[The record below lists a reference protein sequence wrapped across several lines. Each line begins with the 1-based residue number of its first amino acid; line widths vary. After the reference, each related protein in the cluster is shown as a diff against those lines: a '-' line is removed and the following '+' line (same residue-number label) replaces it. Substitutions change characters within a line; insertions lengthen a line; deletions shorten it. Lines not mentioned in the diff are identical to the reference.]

1 MRSRIIM
8 FVALIAILVGG
19 YGIYE
24 SVLNSNKGAPIVVK
38 EESPRLEEDSVE
50 YITVWRANQ
59 NIDRGEVITTDALKR
74 EQMPLTVAL
83 DEGLRSD
90 VELDF
95 SPSTLFNRNI
105 LQGSLVLPEYI
116 TRENDPGYIDL
127 LVSEGMTLYPLVVS
141 NKNLISDF
149 IRPGER
155 IDILTVSSP
164 SSNLSG
170 AVEKPIRFKGVTA
183 TLFLQNIKVLNMG
196 GEDEESKLKPVA
208 AKSDDGFTTIIIEIP
223 PTEVARLALAQRTM
237 HLEVYRSREYEE
249 PVYADVRNVMS
260 NYIGI
265 EEMRGSK
272 NKNGREG
279 EL

>member
-19 YGIYE
+19 YGIYD
-24 SVLNSNKGAPIVVK
+24 SVLNNKDGAPVVVK
-38 EESPRLEEDSVE
+38 ADPIQTKKETVE
-50 YITVWRANQ
+50 YITVWRSINT
-59 NIDRGEVITTDALKR
+59 IERGEAITTDVLKR
-74 EQMPLTVAL
+74 EQMLLTKAL

-95 SPSTLFNRNI
+95 SPSTLFNTDI
-105 LQGSLVLPEYI
+105 PQGTLVLPEHI
-116 TRENDPGYIDL
+116 TRESDPGYIDL
-127 LVSEGMTLYPLVVS
+127 LVTDGMTLYPLVVS

-183 TLFLQNIKVLNMG
+183 TLFLQNVKVLNMG
-196 GEDEESKLKPVA
+196 TEDDEQKVKPVVGNQE
-208 AKSDDGFTTIIIEIP
+208 DGFTTIIIEIP

-272 NKNGREG
+272 NKNGRGG

>member
-19 YGIYE
+19 YGIYD
-24 SVLNSNKGAPIVVK
+24 SVLKNKSSMPVIVK
-38 EESPRLEEDSVE
+38 EQTPQPIADKVD
-50 YITVWRANQ
+50 YITVWRTNTTVK
-59 NIDRGEVITTDALKR
+59 RGDGITSNVLKR
-74 EQMPLTVAL
+74 EQLLLTEAL
-83 DEGLRSD
+83 DEGLRAD
-90 VELDF
+90 VDLDF
-95 SPSTLFNRNI
+95 SPSTLFNRDI
-105 LQGSLVLPEYI
+105 SSGVLVLPEYI

-127 LVSEGMTLYPLVVS
+127 LVTEGMTLYPLTVS
-141 NKNLISDF
+141 NSNLISDY
-149 IRPGER
+149 IRPGAR

-170 AVEKPIRFKGVTA
+170 ATEKPIRFKGVTA
-183 TLFLQNIKVLNMG
+183 TLFLKNIKVLNMG
-196 GEDEESKLKPVA
+196 GEDNDQKVKPLSEQ
-208 AKSDDGFTTIIIEIP
+208 KEDGFTTIIIEIP

-237 HLEVYRSREYEE
+237 HLEVYRSRQYEE
-249 PVYADVRNVMS
+249 PVYADVRNVMD

-272 NKNGREG
+272 NKNGHGG

>member
-1 MRSRIIM
+1 MRSRIIF

-19 YGIYE
+19 YGIYD
-24 SVLNSNKGAPIVVK
+24 SVLKNKDKSSVVVNEIAPQPK
-38 EESPRLEEDSVE
+38 KDSVE
-50 YITVWRANQ
+50 YITVWRTLN
-59 NIDRGEVITTDALKR
+59 NIDRGESIANDALKR
-74 EQMPLTVAL
+74 EQMLLTDAL

-95 SPSTLFNRNI
+95 SPSTLFNRD
-105 LQGSLVLPEYI
+105 LPQGALILPEYI

-127 LVSEGMTLYPLVVS
+127 LVTEGMTLYPLVVS

-170 AVEKPIRFKGVTA
+170 AIEKPIRFKGVTA

-196 GEDEESKLKPVA
+196 GEDSEQKLKPVA
-208 AKSDDGFTTIIIEIP
+208 GKSEDGFTTIIIEIP